1 MRPTAR
7 EPALAAATVP
17 AMGIFASKR
26 ERRLWLW
33 TLVVLTAIYATL
45 GLAPMLAEVLR
56 ERGWLPAAVACGLV
70 LVGLTIVT
78 QGLQVRP
85 GGVEIA
91 VGLGIAAAYLLLVA
105 RLMAGQE
112 ERTHL
117 MEYGVVG
124 VFVYEALA
132 ERARHG
138 RRVPLPP
145 LIAVLATGS
154 LGLLDEGVQAVL
166 PNRVFDPRDLLFNLL
181 AGTTAVGACV
191 ALGWVRRRAGG
202 RPE

>member
-1 MRPTAR
+1 M
-7 EPALAAATVP
+7 AL
-17 AMGIFASKR
+17 FSSKR
-26 ERRLWLW
+26 ERRPWPW
-33 TLVVLTAIYATL
+33 TLVVLTPISATP

-191 ALGWVRRRAGG
+191 ALGWVRRRARGVS
-202 RPE
+202 RRLE

>member
-1 MRPTAR
+1 M
-7 EPALAAATVP
+7 AL
-17 AMGIFASKR
+17 FSSKR

-33 TLVVLTAIYATL
+33 TLAVLAAIYATL
-45 GLAPMLAEVLR
+45 GLAPMLAQVLD

-91 VGLGIAAAYLLLVA
+91 VGLGIAAAYLLLAA

-132 ERARHG
+132 ERARQG

-145 LIAVLATGS
+145 LVAVLATGA
-154 LGLLDEGVQAVL
+154 LGLFDEGVQAVL
-166 PNRVFDPRDLLFNLL
+166 PSRVFDPRDLLFNVL
-181 AGTTAVGACV
+181 ASTTAVGACV
-191 ALGWVRRRAGG
+191 ALGWVRRRARGASG
-202 RPE
+202 RLE